1 MSNDYYKTLG
11 LSPGSDKKEIQKAY
25 RELARK
31 YHPDMNPDDASAKSK
46 FQEVQHAYDV
56 LSDDTK
62 RSQYDQFGEGFEN
75 LSQSPGGFGGGGGGN
90 PFAGADL
97 ESLFGGGGGGGGGG
111 FEQFFNT
118 GGRPQGPRP
127 AKGQSLE
134 NELKIPFAT
143 AVTGGKASVN
153 TVAANGN
160 TTAVQVTIPA
170 GIESGQKIRLKGK
183 GYPGSNGGPNG
194 DILLTIK
201 VAPHP
206 DYRRNGNDLELTM
219 PLTLAE
225 ALRGTELDIPTP
237 YSAITLKIP
246 AGTPSGKRFR
256 VKQHGVTHKTGKG
269 NLFVIT
275 QIHLPDK
282 PPAELVEQID
292 ALQQP
297 NPRNQI
303 NW

>member
-1 MSNDYYKTLG
+1 QSSALEFKKALLECRQTKTPEPFSG
-11 LSPGSDKKEIQKAY
+11 VVDEITKNVP
-25 RELARK
+25 EG
-31 YHPDMNPDDASAKSK
+31 PDP
-46 FQEVQHAYDV
+46 
-56 LSDDTK
+56 T
-62 RSQYDQFGEGFEN
+62 
-75 LSQSPGGFGGGGGGN
+75 
-90 PFAGADL
+90 
-97 ESLFGGGGGGGGGG
+97 
-111 FEQFFNT
+111 
-118 GGRPQGPRP
+118 
-127 AKGQSLE
+127 KGQSVEDKLE
-134 NELKIPFAT
+134 IPFAT
-143 AVTGGKASVN
+143 AVNGGVVSVN
-153 TVAANGN
+153 TVAGI
-160 TTAVQVTIPA
+160 TTPAMRVTIPA

-183 GYPGSNGGPNG
+183 GHPGINGGPNG

-225 ALRGTELDIPTP
+225 ALLGTELDIPTP
-237 YSAITLKIP
+237 YSTITLKIP

-303 NW
+303 SW

>member
-75 LSQSPGGFGGGGGGN
+75 LAQSPGGFGGGGN
-90 PFAGADL
+90 PFGGADL
-97 ESLFGGGGGGGGGG
+97 ESLFGGGGGGGG
-111 FEQFFNT
+111 FEQFFST
-118 GGRPQGPRP
+118 GGRPQGPRQT
-127 AKGQSLE
+127 KGQSLE
-134 NELKIPFAT
+134 DKLEIPFAT

-153 TVAANGN
+153 TVAANGS
-160 TTAVQVTIPA
+160 TTPVQVTIPA

-282 PPAELVEQID
+282 PPAELVEKID

>member
-1 MSNDYYKTLG
+1 MSNDYYNTLG
-11 LSPGSDKKEIQKAY
+11 LSQGAEKKEIQKAY

-31 YHPDMNPDDASAKSK
+31 YHPDMNPDDASAKAK

-56 LSDDTK
+56 LSDENK

-75 LSQSPGGFGGGGGGN
+75 MAQGPGGFGGGGS

-97 ESLFGGGGGGGGGG
+97 ESLFGGGGGGG

-118 GGRPQGPRP
+118 GGPQGPRP
-127 AKGQSLE
+127 TKGQSFE
-134 NELKIPFAT
+134 DKLKIPFAT

-153 TVAANGN
+153 TVAEDGN
-160 TTAVQVTIPA
+160 TTSVQVTIPA

-194 DILLTIK
+194 DILLTIN

-225 ALRGTELDIPTP
+225 ALQGTELDIPTP
-237 YSAITLKIP
+237 YSTITLKIP

-275 QIHLPDK
+275 QIHFPDE

-297 NPRNQI
+297 NPRHQI
-303 NW
+303 SW

>member
-1 MSNDYYKTLG
+1 MSNDYYNTLG
-11 LSPGSDKKEIQKAY
+11 LSQGAEKKEIQKAY

-31 YHPDMNPDDASAKSK
+31 YHPDMNPDDASAKAK

-56 LSDDTK
+56 LSDENK

-75 LSQSPGGFGGGGGGN
+75 MAQGPGGFGGGGS

-97 ESLFGGGGGGGGGG
+97 ESLFGGGGGGG

-118 GGRPQGPRP
+118 GGPQGPRP
-127 AKGQSLE
+127 TKGQSFE
-134 NELKIPFAT
+134 DKLKIPFAT

-153 TVAANGN
+153 TAAEDGN
-160 TTAVQVTIPA
+160 TTSVQVTIPA

-194 DILLTIK
+194 DILLTIN

-225 ALRGTELDIPTP
+225 ALQGTELDIPTP
-237 YSAITLKIP
+237 YSTITLKIP

-275 QIHLPDK
+275 QIHFPDE

-297 NPRNQI
+297 NPRHQI
-303 NW
+303 SW

>member
-1 MSNDYYKTLG
+1 MSNDYYNTLG
-11 LSPGSDKKEIQKAY
+11 LSQGAEKKEIQKAY

-31 YHPDMNPDDASAKSK
+31 YHPDMNPDDASAKAK

-56 LSDDTK
+56 LSDENQ

-75 LSQSPGGFGGGGGGN
+75 MAQGPGGFGGGGS

-97 ESLFGGGGGGGGGG
+97 ESLFGGGGGGG

-118 GGRPQGPRP
+118 GGPQGPRP
-127 AKGQSLE
+127 TKGQSFE
-134 NELKIPFAT
+134 DKLKIPFAT

-153 TVAANGN
+153 TVAEDGN
-160 TTAVQVTIPA
+160 TTSVQVTIPA

-194 DILLTIK
+194 DILLTIN

-225 ALRGTELDIPTP
+225 ALQGTELDIPTP
-237 YSAITLKIP
+237 YSTITLKIP

-275 QIHLPDK
+275 QIHFPDE

-297 NPRNQI
+297 NPRHQI
-303 NW
+303 SW

>member
-11 LSPGSDKKEIQKAY
+11 LSPSSDKKDIQKAY

-56 LSDDTK
+56 LSDDSK

-75 LSQSPGGFGGGGGGN
+75 LSQSPSGFGGGGN

-97 ESLFGGGGGGGGGG
+97 ESLFGSGGGGGG

-118 GGRPQGPRP
+118 GRRPQGPRP
-127 AKGQSLE
+127 TKGQSLE
-134 NELKIPFAT
+134 KKLEIPFAT
-143 AVTGGKASVN
+143 AVTGGKASVS

-160 TTAVQVTIPA
+160 TPAVKVTIPA
-170 GIESGQKIRLKGK
+170 GIKSGQKIRLKGK
-183 GYPGSNGGPNG
+183 GHPGSSGGPNG

-225 ALRGTELDIPTP
+225 ALRGTELDISTP

-275 QIHLPDK
+275 QIHLPDD

-292 ALQQP
+292 ALLQP
-297 NPRNQI
+297 SPRNQI

>member
-11 LSPGSDKKEIQKAY
+11 LSRGADKKEIQKAY

-56 LSDDTK
+56 LSDETK

-75 LSQSPGGFGGGGGGN
+75 MAQGGGGN

-97 ESLFGGGGGGGGGG
+97 ESLFGGGGGGG

-118 GGRPQGPRP
+118 GGRPQSPRP
-127 AKGQSLE
+127 TKGQSLE
-134 NELKIPFAT
+134 DKLEIPFAT
-143 AVTGGKASVN
+143 AVIGGKASVD
-153 TVAANGN
+153 TVTANGN
-160 TTAVQVTIPA
+160 TSAVQVTIPA

-225 ALRGTELDIPTP
+225 ALQGTELDIPTP

-275 QIHLPDK
+275 QIYLPDE
-282 PPAELVEQID
+282 PPAELVEQIA
-292 ALQQP
+292 ALQQA

>member
-11 LSPGSDKKEIQKAY
+11 VSRGAEKREIQKAY

-56 LSDDTK
+56 LSDDDK

-75 LSQSPGGFGGGGGGN
+75 MAQGPGGFGGGGH

-97 ESLFGGGGGGGGGG
+97 ESLFGGGGGGG

-127 AKGQSLE
+127 TKGQSLE
-134 NELKIPFAT
+134 DQLEIPFAT

-153 TVAANGN
+153 TVGTNGN

-206 DYRRNGNDLELTM
+206 DYRRNGTDLELTM

-225 ALRGTELDIPTP
+225 ALQGTELDIPTP
-237 YSAITLKIP
+237 YSTITLKIP

-256 VKQHGVTHKTGKG
+256 VKQHGVTHETGKG

-275 QIHLPDK
+275 QIHLPDE
-282 PPAELVEQID
+282 PPAELVKKID

>member
-11 LSPGSDKKEIQKAY
+11 LSRGAEKTEIQKAY

-31 YHPDMNPDDASAKSK
+31 YHPDMNPDDATAKSK

-56 LSDDTK
+56 LSDDNK

-75 LSQSPGGFGGGGGGN
+75 MAQGPGGFGGGGGN
-90 PFAGADL
+90 PFSGADL
-97 ESLFGGGGGGGGGG
+97 ESLFGGGGGGG

-127 AKGQSLE
+127 TKGQSLE
-134 NELKIPFAT
+134 DKLEIPFAT

-153 TVAANGN
+153 IVTANGN

-225 ALRGTELDIPTP
+225 ALLGTELDIPTP
-237 YSAITLKIP
+237 YSTITLKIP

-275 QIHLPDK
+275 QIHLPDE

-303 NW
+303 SW

>member
-11 LSPGSDKKEIQKAY
+11 LSQGADKKEIQKAY

-56 LSDDTK
+56 LSDETK

-75 LSQSPGGFGGGGGGN
+75 MAQGPGGFGGN

-97 ESLFGGGGGGGGGG
+97 ESLFGGGGGG
-111 FEQFFNT
+111 FEQFFNA

-127 AKGQSLE
+127 TKGQSLE
-134 NELKIPFAT
+134 DKLEIPFAT
-143 AVTGGKASVN
+143 AVTGGKAAVN
-153 TVAANGN
+153 TVDANGN
-160 TTAVQVTIPA
+160 TPAVQVTIPA

-206 DYRRNGNDLELTM
+206 DYRRFGNDLELTM

-225 ALRGTELDIPTP
+225 ALQGTELDIPTP
-237 YSAITLKIP
+237 YSTITLKIP

-275 QIHLPDK
+275 QIHLPDE

-292 ALQQP
+292 ALQQS

>member
-1 MSNDYYKTLG
+1 
-11 LSPGSDKKEIQKAY
+11 
-25 RELARK
+25 
-31 YHPDMNPDDASAKSK
+31 
-46 FQEVQHAYDV
+46 QHAYDV
-56 LSDDTK
+56 LSDENK

-75 LSQSPGGFGGGGGGN
+75 MTQGPGGFGGGGS

-97 ESLFGGGGGGGGGG
+97 ESLFGGGGGGG

-118 GGRPQGPRP
+118 GGPQGPRP
-127 AKGQSLE
+127 TKGQSLE
-134 NELKIPFAT
+134 DKLKIPFAT

-153 TVAANGN
+153 TVAEDGN
-160 TTAVQVTIPA
+160 TTSVQVTIPA

-194 DILLTIK
+194 DILLTIN

-225 ALRGTELDIPTP
+225 ALQGTELDIPTP
-237 YSAITLKIP
+237 YSTITLKIP

-275 QIHLPDK
+275 QIHFPDE

-297 NPRNQI
+297 NPRHQI
-303 NW
+303 SW

>member
-1 MSNDYYKTLG
+1 VIGTLDFMPPEQRQGAELTDHRSDLWSLSATFYQMITGKSPRVIRERDIPVSMRDLLMQALEEDPANRQSSALEFKKALLECRQTKTPEP
-11 LSPGSDKKEIQKAY
+11 LSGVVDEFSKNVPEGA
-25 RELARK
+25 
-31 YHPDMNPDDASAKSK
+31 HP
-46 FQEVQHAYDV
+46 
-56 LSDDTK
+56 T
-62 RSQYDQFGEGFEN
+62 
-75 LSQSPGGFGGGGGGN
+75 
-90 PFAGADL
+90 
-97 ESLFGGGGGGGGGG
+97 
-111 FEQFFNT
+111 
-118 GGRPQGPRP
+118 
-127 AKGQSLE
+127 KGQSVEDKLE
-134 NELKIPFAT
+134 IPFAT
-143 AVTGGKASVN
+143 AVNGGEVSVN
-153 TVAANGN
+153 TVAGF
-160 TTAVQVTIPA
+160 TTPVMRVTIPA

-183 GYPGSNGGPNG
+183 GYPGNNGGPNG

-225 ALRGTELDIPTP
+225 ALQGTELDIPTP

-275 QIHLPDK
+275 QIYLPDE
-282 PPAELVEQID
+282 PPAELVEQIA
-292 ALQQP
+292 ALQQA
-297 NPRNQI
+297 NPRTQI

>member
-11 LSPGSDKKEIQKAY
+11 LSRHAEKKEIQKAY

-31 YHPDMNPDDASAKSK
+31 YHPDMNPDDTSAKSK

-56 LSDDTK
+56 LSDDAK
-62 RSQYDQFGEGFEN
+62 RSQYDQFGERFEN
-75 LSQSPGGFGGGGGGN
+75 MAQGPAGGGN

-97 ESLFGGGGGGGGGG
+97 ESLFGGGGGGG
-111 FEQFFNT
+111 FEQFFNS
-118 GGRPQGPRP
+118 GGRPQRPRP
-127 AKGQSLE
+127 TKGQSLE
-134 NELKIPFAT
+134 DKLEIPFAT

-170 GIESGQKIRLKGK
+170 GIENGQKIRLKGK

-194 DILLTIK
+194 DILLAIK
-201 VAPHP
+201 IAPHP

-225 ALRGTELDIPTP
+225 ALQGTELDIPTP
-237 YSAITLKIP
+237 YSTITLKIP

-275 QIHLPDK
+275 QIHLPDET
-282 PPAELVEQID
+282 PAELIEQVH